1 VKKVERVGKKN
12 IRTKKGKKPR
22 NKQTTPAHART
33 PGPMVN
39 SKLLRVIITGRE
51 GEGELGREGERRG

>member
-1 VKKVERVGKKN
+1 LGKKN
-12 IRTKKGKKPR
+12 IRTKGQNHAT
-22 NKQTTPAHART
+22 NKQPPHART

-51 GEGELGREGERRG
+51 RGGGHLGSEGGREGERRG